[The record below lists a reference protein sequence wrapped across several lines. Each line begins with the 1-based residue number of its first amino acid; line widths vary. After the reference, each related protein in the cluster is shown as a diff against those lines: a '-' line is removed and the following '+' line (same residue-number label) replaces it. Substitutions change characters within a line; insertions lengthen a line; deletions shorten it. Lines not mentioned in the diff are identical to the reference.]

1 MVRQTEIR
9 IKRSPE
15 KPISKELFT
24 AKRDVERWDVPCRLR
39 GEVLEEPLWV
49 TEEEVE
55 AQLEALG
62 VTLVKFTLKLF
73 CHLADARWPW

>member
-15 KPISKELFT
+15 KPISKELLA
-24 AKRDVERWDVPCRLR
+24 AKRNVERWVVQCRLR

-62 VTLVKFTLKLF
+62 DTLVKFTLKLF
-73 CHLADARWPW
+73 CHLADA